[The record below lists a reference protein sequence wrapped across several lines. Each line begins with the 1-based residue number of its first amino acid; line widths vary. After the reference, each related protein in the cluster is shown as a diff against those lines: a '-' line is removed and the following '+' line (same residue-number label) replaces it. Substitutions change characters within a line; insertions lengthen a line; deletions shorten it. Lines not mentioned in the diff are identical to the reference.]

1 MKKLDDLVG
10 KVSALLAV
18 LAAVCTLAMMFTMI
32 ADVGNRLV
40 GNGSLAGAYE
50 LAAMLLVIVVFLGF
64 AYAER
69 TETNVRVTLGTS
81 RMPHAVARVVRLVG
95 GVVSTVVVAV
105 FAKATWE
112 QAMVSMERG
121 EFTQGIVDFPV
132 WPTKL
137 IIAVG
142 FSFLTLECLLGLWR
156 RWTSRPAVEGRMERP
171 AEAHL

>member
-10 KVSALLAV
+10 KLSALLAM

-32 ADVGNRLV
+32 ADVGNRLL
-40 GNGSLAGAYE
+40 GNGSLAGAFE
-50 LAAMLLVIVVFLGF
+50 LAAMLLVMVVFLGF

-81 RMPHAVARVVRLVG
+81 RMPHAVARVVRLLG
-95 GVVSTVVVAV
+95 GVVSTIVVAV
-105 FAKATWE
+105 FAQATWG
-112 QAMVSMERG
+112 QALVSIERG

-137 IIAVG
+137 VIAIG
-142 FSFLTLECLLGLWR
+142 FTFLTVECVLGLWR
-156 RWTSRPAVEGRMERP
+156 RWTARSEAEVHPELP